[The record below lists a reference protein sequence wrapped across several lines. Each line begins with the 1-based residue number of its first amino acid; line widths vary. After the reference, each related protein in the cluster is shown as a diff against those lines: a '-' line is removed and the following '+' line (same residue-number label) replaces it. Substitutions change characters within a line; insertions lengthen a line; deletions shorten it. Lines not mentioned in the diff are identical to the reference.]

1 MNLMQSSGRNGLLC
15 AFRGRLWYG
24 YLRGLCLVLCG
35 EFLLDLCGDGSN
47 VHLVE
52 FGGFAE
58 GFAGFVGRGCCLE
71 NDQLDQQTAQS
82 ALIGLAKK
90 G

>member
-1 MNLMQSSGRNGLLC
+1 MQGLGCNRLLC
-15 AFRGRLWYG
+15 AFRGRL
-24 YLRGLCLVLCG
+24 RDLCLVLRG
-35 EFLLDLCGDGSN
+35 ELLLDLGSDGSH

-52 FGGFAE
+52 LGGFAQ
-58 GFAGFVGRGCCLE
+58 GFAGFGGRSCCLE
-71 NDQLDQQTAQS
+71 NGQLDQQTAQG